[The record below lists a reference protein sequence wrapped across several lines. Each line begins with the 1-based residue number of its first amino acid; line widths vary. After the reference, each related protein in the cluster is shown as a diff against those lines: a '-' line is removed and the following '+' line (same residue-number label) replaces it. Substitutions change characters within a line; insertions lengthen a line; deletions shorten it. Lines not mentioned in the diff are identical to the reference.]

1 MGRIVEVCGTAA
13 GAFAGTNVD
22 DFVVL
27 LLLILGIPAGGH
39 RRWQI
44 VAGQYLGF
52 SALVVISLLG
62 AAALRSVP
70 EDLIGLL
77 GIIPLALGI
86 RGFLRIAHGRP
97 ASQDEPILAGNLT
110 TVAVVTV
117 ANGTDN
123 VSVYVLLFRGL
134 QTGEIALSIVVFLFM
149 LGLLCVAALAIG
161 ERAKLV
167 LGTMGNTQWLTSI
180 VFTGIGIGVL
190 VRTGAVSHVIDLIA
204 RAA

>member
-1 MGRIVEVCGTAA
+1 VGRLLDVCGTAV
-13 GAFAGTNVD
+13 GAFVGTNVD

-62 AAALRSVP
+62 AAALRSVS
-70 EDLIGLL
+70 ENLVGLL

-86 RGFLRIAHGRP
+86 RGLARIVRGRSAP
-97 ASQDEPILAGNLT
+97 QDEPILAGNLA
-110 TVAVVTV
+110 TVAIVTV
-117 ANGTDN
+117 ANGGDN

-134 QTGEIALSIVVFLFM
+134 KVAEIAMSIGIFLVM
-149 LGLLCVAALAIG
+149 LGFLCAVALVIG

-167 LGTMGNTQWLTSI
+167 LGAMGNTQWLTSI
-180 VFTGIGIGVL
+180 VFTMIGIVVL
-190 VRTGAVSHVIDLIA
+190 VRTGAVAHIADLIA
-204 RAA
+204 RAG

>member
-1 MGRIVEVCGTAA
+1 MGRLVEVCGTAV
-13 GAFAGTNVD
+13 GAFVGTNVD

-62 AAALRSVP
+62 AVALRSVS
-70 EDLIGLL
+70 ENLVGLL
-77 GIIPLALGI
+77 GLIPLALGI
-86 RGFLRIAHGRP
+86 RGLARIARGRSAP
-97 ASQDEPILAGNLT
+97 QDEPILAGSLA
-110 TVAVVTV
+110 TVAMVTV
-117 ANGTDN
+117 ANGGDN

-134 QTGEIALSIVVFLFM
+134 KVAEIAMSIGVFFVM
-149 LGLLCVAALAIG
+149 LGFLCAVALVIG

-167 LGTMGNTQWLTSI
+167 LGAMGNTQWLTSI
-180 VFTGIGIGVL
+180 VFTVIGIAVL
-190 VRTGAVSHVIDLIA
+190 FRTGTVAHIADLVA

>member
-1 MGRIVEVCGTAA
+1 MGRLVDVCGTAV

-27 LLLILGIPAGGH
+27 LLLIMGIPAGGH

-62 AAALRSVP
+62 AAALRSVS
-70 EDLIGLL
+70 ENLVGLL
-77 GIIPLALGI
+77 GVIPLALGI
-86 RGFLRIAHGRP
+86 RGLARIARGRSAP
-97 ASQDEPILAGNLT
+97 QDEPILAGSLA
-110 TVAVVTV
+110 TVAMVTV
-117 ANGTDN
+117 ANGGDN

-134 QTGEIALSIVVFLFM
+134 KAAEIALSVGLFLVM
-149 LGLLCVAALAIG
+149 LGFLCALALVIG

-167 LGTMGNTQWLTSI
+167 LGAMGNTQWLTSI
-180 VFTGIGIGVL
+180 VFTVIGIAVL
-190 VRTGAVSHVIDLIA
+190 VRTGAVAHLADLA
-204 RAA
+204 GSAA